1 MLLVNTLL
9 TNHDTWLHFQ
19 HCPDISMVTRKHN
32 KASSYSR
39 RVCRATSTYTH
50 TRTHIL
56 ISQLRTL
63 LLIFGPSSSFNRT
76 TPVYMSRDTSELT
89 TTGFTV
95 KAAMKN
101 YRVVGPPPTGAF
113 QERPAKPTTFRKFY
127 DRGDLPI
134 YLVHGTRPT
143 ITWKVDIETLDYNHY
158 LPLFFDGLSETAHP
172 YAFLARQGAEDLL
185 DHGGDKILPVIP
197 QLIIPIRNALNTRNH
212 QVMCTTMKVLQ
223 HLVKSGDKVG
233 EALVPYFRQILHI
246 FDLFKDKKSKSSGV
260 VRSHLQKPENIREL
274 IPETLELL
282 ERTGGNDA
290 FVHIKIMVPT
300 YQSCVAYS
308 P

>member
-1 MLLVNTLL
+1 MHLISDALKVKILLPKYNSYRWLSLSPVIDLLLFYSSITFGCNKCLKLFFSSERKGERKEYNLMLLVNTLL

-101 YRVVGPPPTGAF
+101 YRV
-113 QERPAKPTTFRKFY
+113 
-127 DRGDLPI
+127 
-134 YLVHGTRPT
+134 
-143 ITWKVDIETLDYNHY
+143 
-158 LPLFFDGLSETAHP
+158 SEWR
-172 YAFLARQGAEDLL
+172 L
-185 DHGGDKILPVIP
+185 
-197 QLIIPIRNALNTRNH
+197 
-212 QVMCTTMKVLQ
+212 
-223 HLVKSGDKVG
+223 
-233 EALVPYFRQILHI
+233 
-246 FDLFKDKKSKSSGV
+246 
-260 VRSHLQKPENIREL
+260 
-274 IPETLELL
+274 
-282 ERTGGNDA
+282 
-290 FVHIKIMVPT
+290 
-300 YQSCVAYS
+300 
-308 P
+308 